1 MTQRKVSA
9 SEFVADIR
17 NGMSNADLQ
26 VKYHTSLEN
35 LERLFNKL
43 VTAGHLKQSEIDS
56 RAQPPPEFN
65 CPACGATQENSFC
78 ECPKCGIIVAKFKGP
93 KEIPPTEDEKP
104 HNGPSK
110 ETFNNKEAE
119 NNRQDNESNSF
130 EDFANTGSKLENCN
144 VCGKQISKTAEICPN
159 CGEKRFSNKTTV
171 PVLGI
176 VSVGLGVG
184 ASLMPY
190 FAAVFLVPAAIVC
203 GIITIKKGHKA
214 FGIIAIVLGLAGL
227 AGVIYTSNKITN
239 FANSITGN
247 YGGIHLPL
255 SNKSTAPIEP
265 VQQNSPG
272 VPRKIE
278 KLGQATTVGGK
289 LACFS
294 EQNYDDIVAFASR
307 GDRAS
312 IKSYV
317 TMKKCIV
324 MNEGEDITILSYGG
338 TSTRY
343 AEFIYNGGKVWT
355 IMDGIKPLS
364 KKTTSNV
371 VTLFDYDNIQKEMLY
386 SEVCSII
393 GASGVELSRS
403 DVSGFTTVMYAWKN
417 SNGSNMNA
425 MFQNGKLISKAQF
438 GLP

>member
-56 RAQPPPEFN
+56 RARPPPEFN
-65 CPACGATQENSFC
+65 CPACGATQENSLG

-130 EDFANTGSKLENCN
+130 EDFANTGSKLEKCN
-144 VCGKQISKTAEICPN
+144 VCSKLISKTAEICPN

-190 FAAVFLVPAAIVC
+190 FAAVFLVPAAIIC
-203 GIITIKKGHKA
+203 GAVAIKKKQKA
-214 FGIIAIVLGLAGL
+214 YGKIAIILGVVGLAGIL
-227 AGVIYTSNKITN
+227 YTSYKISNLTSLFTNIATTPPMPPSQAAPAPVKPEVRTPSQNIQNKDIKQWTPPP
-239 FANSITGN
+239 AKPKPEPKQEPKQEHILYKLGDTVSIGYTS
-247 YGGIHLPL
+247 YTVLKSDWHDSL
-255 SNKSTAPIEP
+255 SNNKYLDAKPDADFLFIEIVISNDDKKPRSIPPLKLIDQNGSEYEISSKSWLAKDSIGILTSL
-265 VQQNSPG
+265 NPG
-272 VPRKIE
+272 VSKRGIIVFDIPSDNGYNLKVSGGYWSNETALIE
-278 KLGQATTVGGK
+278 
-289 LACFS
+289 
-294 EQNYDDIVAFASR
+294 
-307 GDRAS
+307 
-312 IKSYV
+312 
-317 TMKKCIV
+317 
-324 MNEGEDITILSYGG
+324 
-338 TSTRY
+338 
-343 AEFIYNGGKVWT
+343 
-355 IMDGIKPLS
+355 
-364 KKTTSNV
+364 V
-371 VTLFDYDNIQKEMLY
+371 VT
-386 SEVCSII
+386 
-393 GASGVELSRS
+393 R
-403 DVSGFTTVMYAWKN
+403 
-417 SNGSNMNA
+417 
-425 MFQNGKLISKAQF
+425 
-438 GLP
+438 